1 MTTTGQAALI
11 GGGVIGGGWAA
22 RFLLNGWDVNV
33 FDPSSKAQ
41 RKTLETLTN
50 ARRSLPALY
59 DTSLPSEG
67 TLQFCETLKEAVTDA
82 DWVQESVTER
92 LDLKQQVIAD
102 IQKHALEGAVIASS
116 TSGFKPSELQATATR
131 PAQVVVCHP
140 FNPVYLLP
148 LVEVVPSALTDSSIA
163 DTCHRV
169 LTHLGMKPLL
179 IRHEIDAHIADRLM
193 EALWREALWLVNDD
207 IASIEEIDDAIR
219 FGCGLRW
226 ALMGHFQTMWLAGG
240 EGGMRS
246 MLAQFGPALKWPWSK
261 LMDVPELTDEL
272 INTIANQ
279 CDAQANGLTPR
290 DMERVRDD
298 SLVAVLRALK
308 QTDQGAGSVLKQHNQ
323 QLQKAVTVHEGLL
336 QTVRRQVP
344 PSWMDRNGHMHEPH
358 YLELMAQASTRF
370 LEEVGVDDA
379 YRSAGFTYF
388 SVESH
393 LKYIREILAGEN
405 IRILTRILG
414 TIEKKLHLLHQL
426 QTEDGTIAATCEAT
440 LIHVDLNTRA
450 PCLPSADVV
459 TRLAA
464 YTARHETLKQTLR

>member
-1 MTTTGQAALI
+1 MTTTGQVALI

-22 RFLLNGWDVNV
+22 RFLLNGWDVNI
-33 FDPSSKAQ
+33 FDPSSEAK

-50 ARRSLPALY
+50 ARRTLPSLY
-59 DTSLPSEG
+59 DNNLPLEG
-67 TLQFCETLKEAVTDA
+67 TLQFCDTLTAAVTHA
-82 DWVQESVTER
+82 DWIQESVTER
-92 LDLKQQVIAD
+92 LDLKQQVITD
-102 IQKHALEGAVIASS
+102 IQKHALEGTVIASS
-116 TSGFKPSELQATATR
+116 TSGFKPSELQAMATR
-131 PAQVVVCHP
+131 PGQIVVCHP

-148 LVEVVPSALTDSSIA
+148 LVEVVPSTLTDSSIT

-207 IASIEEIDDAIR
+207 IASTEEIDDAIR

-261 LMDVPELTDEL
+261 LVDVPELTDEL
-272 INTIANQ
+272 IDTIANQ

-298 SLVAVLRALK
+298 SLVAILRALK
-308 QTDQGAGSVLKQHNQ
+308 QTDQAAGSILKQHNK
-323 QLQKAVTVHEGLL
+323 QLRKAVTVHEGLL
-336 QTVRRQVP
+336 QTVQRQVP
-344 PSWMDRNGHMHEPH
+344 PSWIDRNGHMHEPH
-358 YLELMAQASTRF
+358 YLDLMAQASTRF

-388 SVESH
+388 SVESR
-393 LKYIREILAGEN
+393 LKYLREILAGQN
-405 IRILTRILG
+405 IKILTQVLG
-414 TIEKKLHLLHQL
+414 ITEKKLLLLHRL

-450 PCLPSADVV
+450 SCVPNASVV

-464 YTARHETLKQTLR
+464 HAGSYESLKQTLD

>member
-1 MTTTGQAALI
+1 
-11 GGGVIGGGWAA
+11 
-22 RFLLNGWDVNV
+22 
-33 FDPSSKAQ
+33 
-41 RKTLETLTN
+41 
-50 ARRSLPALY
+50 
-59 DTSLPSEG
+59 
-67 TLQFCETLKEAVTDA
+67 
-82 DWVQESVTER
+82 
-92 LDLKQQVIAD
+92 
-102 IQKHALEGAVIASS
+102 
-116 TSGFKPSELQATATR
+116 
-131 PAQVVVCHP
+131 
-140 FNPVYLLP
+140 
-148 LVEVVPSALTDSSIA
+148 
-163 DTCHRV
+163 
-169 LTHLGMKPLL
+169 
-179 IRHEIDAHIADRLM
+179 
-193 EALWREALWLVNDD
+193 
-207 IASIEEIDDAIR
+207 
-219 FGCGLRW
+219 
-226 ALMGHFQTMWLAGG
+226 
-240 EGGMRS
+240 
-246 MLAQFGPALKWPWSK
+246 
-261 LMDVPELTDEL
+261 MDVPELTDEL

-388 SVESH
+388 SVESR

-405 IRILTRILG
+405 IKVLTRILG

-459 TRLAA
+459 TRLSAYAA
-464 YTARHETLKQTLR
+464 SHETLKQTLR